1 MAKKASP
8 YEIEVTVISAEG
20 LRLSRNQ
27 PVKNNSYVVVRS
39 DPFSTR
45 KTGMDR
51 DGGSYPAWNEKLQ
64 MELPATA
71 RFLTVEA
78 HSGSSL
84 VGAANIPVSD
94 FAAAFLPRNYLNFLS
109 YRLRD
114 ARGGKNG
121 ILNLSVRV
129 TRRPGPTGSAEPW
142 PGVPVAADG
151 KAGVVTGIPV
161 GKSNHV

>member
-8 YEIEVTVISAEG
+8 YVIEVTVISAEG
-20 LRLSRNQ
+20 LR
-27 PVKNNSYVVVRS
+27 PVKKSSHVVLRS
-39 DPFSTR
+39 DPFNTR
-45 KTGMDR
+45 TTGPDR

-64 MELPATA
+64 MELPAHA

-94 FAAAFLPRNYLNFLS
+94 FAAASLPLNYLSFLS

-114 ARGGKNG
+114 PRGAKNG

-129 TRRPGPTGSAEPW
+129 CRRPGPTGSSPEPW
-142 PGVPVAADG
+142 PGVPVTGG
-151 KAGVVTGIPV
+151 KPGVVVTGIPV
-161 GKSNHV
+161 GKINHV